1 MNPKIITKQI
11 IDFDKA
17 AFDKAFDAITSLQ
30 SQSEKMMNLFLE
42 RASFLP
48 PEGKRAMKEWM
59 TAYEKNRNDFKESV
73 NQSFKTMEHF
83 LVGSADAAKFS
94 GYAPMK
100 ETAKSA
106 EEVTSE
112 FKESIQPEATAVE
125 KAGRQEN
132 SLPKMVEE
140 TEKQDSVPLPMK
152 AEDSNV
158 LLNTVSARK
167 TVRSGKNK
175 KIN

>member
-1 MNPKIITKQI
+1 MNPKMIAKQI

-17 AFDKAFDAITSLQ
+17 AFDKTFDAITSLQ

-42 RASFLP
+42 RANFP

-59 TAYEKNRNDFKESV
+59 NAYEKNRNDFKESV
-73 NQSFKTMEHF
+73 NQSFKTMEQF

-94 GYAPMK
+94 SFSPMK

-112 FKESIQPEATAVE
+112 IKESIQPEATAVE

-140 TEKQDSVPLPMK
+140 TEKQDSVPPPMK

-158 LLNTVSARK
+158 LLNAVSARK
-167 TVRSGKNK
+167 TARSGKIK
-175 KIN
+175 K